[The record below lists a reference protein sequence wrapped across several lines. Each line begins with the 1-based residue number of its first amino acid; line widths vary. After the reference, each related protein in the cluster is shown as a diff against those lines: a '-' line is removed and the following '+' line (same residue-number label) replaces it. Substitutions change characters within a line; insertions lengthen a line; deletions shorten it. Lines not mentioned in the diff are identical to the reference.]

1 MPLIVDVANSNGGR
15 LAVWQIN
22 ETEQYLLD
30 ALSPTDEMVL
40 QLKRITCEEKRLEW
54 LASRVLLHKLTDG
67 CADVYYNPNGKPF
80 IPDYCGTISISHTR
94 GFAAV
99 VLSPD
104 LAGVD
109 MEYPSPRISR
119 IASRFIHPSHENFFT
134 THEADLYHALIW
146 CAKETLYKMAD
157 CPGLIFKDDMIVLP
171 FVAETNGVFS
181 CRLRKADVWHEYKLN
196 YCITPL
202 YFIAWHW

>member
-1 MPLIVDVANSNGGR
+1 MPLIVDDVSNNGRR

-22 ETEQYLLD
+22 ESEQELLN
-30 ALSPTDEMVL
+30 AMTITSEMVH
-40 QLKRITCEEKRLEW
+40 QLKRITCDVKRLEW
-54 LASRVLLHKLTDG
+54 LASRVLLHKLTG
-67 CADVYYNPNGKPF
+67 CYAEVCYNCNGKPF
-80 IPDYCGTISISHTR
+80 IPDYGGSISISHTR

-109 MEYPSPRISR
+109 MEYPSTRISR
-119 IASRFIHPSHENFFT
+119 IASRFINPSKENFFSSD
-134 THEADLYHALIW
+134 EADLYHAIIW

-157 CPGLIFKDDMIVLP
+157 CPGLIFKVDLIVLP
-171 FVAETNGVFS
+171 FDAADDGI
-181 CRLRKADVWHEYKLN
+181 LRCKLRIADVWHEYNLN
-196 YCITPL
+196 YYVTPS